1 VICVL
6 AGGVG
11 AAKFLAGLQTVVD
24 PADITAIVNVA
35 DDFTLH
41 GLHISPDL
49 DTVTYTLADAVNPE
63 TGWGLRGETWTA
75 MEALERYGGVTWFR
89 LGDQDLATHLYRSQR
104 LDEGAPLHQV
114 TAEIT
119 RAWGIG
125 VRILP
130 ASDLPLRTMVT
141 LAETGEEVEF
151 QEYFVHQHHDIAVSG
166 VRVAGSETAVAAPGV
181 LEAIGAA
188 DLVVIAP
195 SNPVLSIAPVLAVP
209 GLRAAV
215 EARRDRCI
223 GISPIVGGQALKGP
237 ADRVL
242 RELGHESSAA
252 GVARI
257 YRALCSTLVLDDID
271 LDQVPAVEAE
281 GVHALVTGTVMSTV
295 ERSAALARTIL
306 ASTSG

>member
-11 AAKFLAGLQTVVD
+11 AAKFLAGLQRVVD

-35 DDFTLH
+35 DDFSLH

-75 MEALERYGGVTWFR
+75 MDALERYGGITWFR
-89 LGDQDLATHLYRSQR
+89 LGDQDLATHMYRTQR
-104 LDEGAPLHQV
+104 LEEGAPLHQV

-119 RAWGIG
+119 GAWGIG
-125 VRILP
+125 IRILP
-130 ASDLPLRTMVT
+130 ATDLPLRTMVT
-141 LAETGEEVEF
+141 LAESGEEVEF
-151 QEYFVHQHHDIAVSG
+151 QEYFVHQHHDVAVSA

-181 LEAIGAA
+181 LEAIGTA
-188 DLVVIAP
+188 DVVVIAP
-195 SNPVLSIAPVLAVP
+195 SNPVLSIGPVLAVP

-215 EARRDRCI
+215 EARRDRCV
-223 GISPIVGGQALKGP
+223 GISPIIGGQALKGP

-257 YRALCSTLVLDDID
+257 YRDLCSTLVIDDVD
-271 LDQVPAVEAE
+271 LDQVGEVEAA
-281 GVHALVTGTVMSTV
+281 GVKPLVTGTVMSTTD
-295 ERSAALARTIL
+295 RSAALARTIL
-306 ASTSG
+306 ASMS

>member
-11 AAKFLAGLQTVVD
+11 AAKFLAGLQRVVD

-35 DDFTLH
+35 DDFSLH

-75 MEALERYGGVTWFR
+75 MDALERYGGITWFR
-89 LGDQDLATHLYRSQR
+89 LGDQDLATHMYRTQR
-104 LDEGAPLHQV
+104 LEEGAPLHQV

-119 RAWGIG
+119 GAWGIG
-125 VRILP
+125 IRILP
-130 ASDLPLRTMVT
+130 ATDLPLRTMVT
-141 LAETGEEVEF
+141 LAESGEEVEF
-151 QEYFVHQHHDIAVSG
+151 QEYFVHQHHDVAVSA
-166 VRVAGSETAVAAPGV
+166 VRVAGNETAVAAPGV
-181 LEAIGAA
+181 LEAIGTA
-188 DLVVIAP
+188 DVVVIAP
-195 SNPVLSIAPVLAVP
+195 SNPVLSIGPVLAVP

-215 EARRDRCI
+215 EARRDRCV
-223 GISPIVGGQALKGP
+223 GISPIIGGQALKGP

-257 YRALCSTLVLDDID
+257 YRDLCSTLVIDDVD
-271 LDQVPAVEAE
+271 LDQVGEVEAA
-281 GVHALVTGTVMSTV
+281 GVKPLVTGTVMSTTD
-295 ERSAALARTIL
+295 RSAALARTIL
-306 ASTSG
+306 ASMS